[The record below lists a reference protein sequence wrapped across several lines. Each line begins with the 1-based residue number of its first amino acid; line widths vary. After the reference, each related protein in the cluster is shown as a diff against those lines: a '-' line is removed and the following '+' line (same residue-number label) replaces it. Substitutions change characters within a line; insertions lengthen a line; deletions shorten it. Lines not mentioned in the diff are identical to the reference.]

1 MHNMNLLFKLFYL
14 FSWYFFSSSII
25 FDKFMKWM
33 SVIIDT
39 EDYTRKKLTAVGFS
53 IPFFSL
59 QEKRDTYV

>member
-33 SVIIDT
+33 SVIIDA
-39 EDYTRKKLTAVGFS
+39 EDYTRENLTAVGFS

-59 QEKRDTYV
+59 QEKRDTNV